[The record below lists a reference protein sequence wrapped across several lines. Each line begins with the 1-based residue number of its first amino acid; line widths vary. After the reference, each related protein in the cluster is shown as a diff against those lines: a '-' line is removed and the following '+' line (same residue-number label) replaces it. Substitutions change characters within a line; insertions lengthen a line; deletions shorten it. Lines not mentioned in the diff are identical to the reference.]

1 MIRRT
6 LVLLLFVAFP
16 LAADPIADVR
26 TALGRLTARE
36 PVRAT
41 LDLQHNVAT
50 EGKFDN
56 DKYAGKVTVELEGS
70 AKGLHIVIPR
80 PLLDQLTREQ
90 LAESRNP
97 ALNSP
102 SVRALQELDP
112 VDTSDALD
120 FAPTLLRLLD
130 GGKVLSDAAGTWQ
143 GKPARVLVVRVSD
156 RLDAD
161 DAKRVK
167 VAENRLTLWV
177 GADLVPLAAEH
188 VFSAKFSLLVFKA
201 EMKEKKS
208 WHLARAADR
217 LIRARYEA
225 TQSSSGM
232 GQKGNTS
239 VVATVRVH

>member
-1 MIRRT
+1 MSRRP
-6 LVLLLFVAFP
+6 LVLLLFLAFP

-41 LDLQHNVAT
+41 LELQHNVAT

-97 ALNSP
+97 ALSSP
-102 SVRALQELDP
+102 SVRALQEVDP

-167 VAENRLTLWV
+167 VAENKLTLWV

-188 VFSAKFSLLVFKA
+188 VFSAKFSVLVFKA

-217 LIRARYEA
+217 LIRARYES

>member
-1 MIRRT
+1 MLRRSF
-6 LVLLLFVAFP
+6 LLLLFLAFP
-16 LAADPIADVR
+16 LAADPVSGVR
-26 TALGRLTARE
+26 AALGRLTARE

-41 LDLQHNVAT
+41 LELQHSVAT

-56 DKYAGKVTVELEGS
+56 DKYAGKVSVELEGS
-70 AKGLHIVIPR
+70 AKGLHIIIP
-80 PLLDQLTREQ
+80 PTLLDQLSREQ
-90 LAESRNP
+90 MAEARNP
-97 ALNSP
+97 ALNTP
-102 SVRALQELDP
+102 SVRALQKLDP

-130 GGKVLSDAAGTWQ
+130 GGKVVSDAAGTWQ

-167 VAENRLTLWV
+167 VAENKLTLWL
-177 GADLVPLAAEH
+177 GADLIPLAAEH
-188 VFSAKFSLLVFKA
+188 LFSAKFSVLLFKG
-201 EMKEKKS
+201 ELKEKKS

-217 LIRARYEA
+217 LIRARYES
-225 TQSSSGM
+225 TQTSSGM
-232 GQKGNTS
+232 GQKGNES